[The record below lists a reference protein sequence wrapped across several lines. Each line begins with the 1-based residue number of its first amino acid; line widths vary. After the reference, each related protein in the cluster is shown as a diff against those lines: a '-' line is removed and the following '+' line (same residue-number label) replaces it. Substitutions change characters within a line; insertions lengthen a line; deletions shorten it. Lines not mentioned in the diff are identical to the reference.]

1 MDQNR
6 HSEANSGSLPPHSR
20 PPQSL
25 PGWFPFST
33 FPPHM
38 PGTEGSSHSSTV
50 LLPPHSRT
58 TQPASLLGSRNSQS
72 GLKPPNFLSH
82 LLSLSLSPLFFS
94 AFVCNLQGRPSHA
107 LGLYILRPIAC
118 VLHEAFP
125 QHLCSQESLTAEFL
139 QPQPNSCLQPLPYVC
154 ACVGAGCMR
163 AGTSH
168 CPPATAPPCTRCPTD
183 AHSLA

>member
-1 MDQNR
+1 MAPCPLTSDHPSRSQAGFL
-6 HSEANSGSLPPHSR
+6 SALSPPHI
-20 PPQSL
+20 
-25 PGWFPFST
+25 PGA
-33 FPPHM
+33 
-38 PGTEGSSHSSTV
+38 EGSSHSSTA

-72 GLKPPNFLSH
+72 GLKLPNFLSH

-139 QPQPNSCLQPLPYVC
+139 LPQPNSCLQPLPYVC

-163 AGTSH
+163 TGTSQ